1 MSAAVRLQL
10 DDIEPS
16 GPIFGLPPE
25 QFDFAF
31 PFHLVF
37 DRSLTVVQHGPAVP
51 RICPAVAIGRPLHD
65 IVKVTRPA
73 EAGDYASMLAHARD
87 LFILECLE
95 TGVVMRGQMLPL
107 PGDVLAFVGSPW
119 LTEPGDLKKHGL
131 SFGEFALHDPVV
143 DFLQVIQAQTA
154 GLADQK
160 RLAERLSRQRTE
172 LREVNRRLS
181 AQYEVTQLLTGQ
193 VDLAQVAPQVL
204 GLACKVTEWD
214 VGTLWLVDAE
224 ANVIRCAAAWHED
237 PELAFFVE
245 ATKPCALK
253 VGTGL
258 TGRCWATG
266 KVAWVRDIME
276 DDNYPRQGIAKRAG
290 IRAGVAIPIL
300 VGTRVV
306 GVVECLLRTV
316 RDVDGDVDAMLHEM
330 SRKLGHA
337 IERREAQE
345 SLVRA
350 KDIAEAASSAKSEF
364 LANMSHEIRTPMNGV
379 LGMTHLLLDTP
390 LDGQQ
395 KEYADTI
402 ARSAEALLTI
412 LNDILDLS
420 KIEAGKLTMEAIPV
434 DLHATLEDVLELMG
448 PRVEEKKI
456 DLVLHCAADVPRNV
470 IGDPGRIRQVLVNL
484 VGNGVKFTQRGHVM
498 ISAECIERTD
508 TETCIRF
515 SVEDSGIGI
524 SDEAKSKLFQNF
536 AQADSS
542 TTRHYGGTG
551 LGLAISKRLTELMG
565 GAIGAESVPGAGSTF
580 WFTIRAPLD
589 ASMSA
594 EQSLPAQGRR
604 VLIVDDRSRMSD
616 ALGERLVAAGAA
628 WDWATSGEQAMS
640 LLRGAVAAWRP
651 YDVAFVRA
659 RLPDIDG
666 ETLARDIRE
675 IDELRGVPLVMLV
688 PPTRRRQL
696 RRFIDAG
703 FATTVSDPVRPS
715 QVDAALQSIFG
726 VAAPATGAD
735 AAQALADSAAEIAA
749 AGPLTRRRVL
759 LVDDNMVNRQVAT
772 GLLSKLDCIVES
784 AENGVI
790 AVDLTA
796 SRHYDIVFMDCMMP
810 LMDGYEA
817 ARAIRKREA
826 NAGPGG
832 RRVSIVAMTANAMQ
846 GDRERCIE
854 AGMDDHVAK
863 PVRPDHLRAALLRWS
878 RPQTPVVSLPAVPAV
893 PTVPPVPTV
902 TPRLAAPAM
911 ADMLAAFDADL
922 AREARDANATA
933 ATIDWSMLEML
944 AADVGDDGEGFVH
957 VVISAFLEGTPE
969 EIALLRAA
977 AADGDETIFAR
988 AAHTLKGSA
997 ATVGA
1002 PEMTRLAAA
1011 AEKDAKEGVAGD
1023 RRAMAE
1029 AIAAEYERVCVPLQ
1043 ERLQSA

>member
-1 MSAAVRLQL
+1 MSAVVRLQL
-10 DDIEPS
+10 DDSEPL
-16 GPIFGLPPE
+16 GPVFGLPPE

-31 PFHLVF
+31 PFHVVF
-37 DRSLTVVQHGPAVP
+37 DRSLNVVQHGPAVP
-51 RICPAVAIGRPLHD
+51 RICPAVAIGRALHD
-65 IVKVTRPA
+65 IIKINRPA
-73 EAGDYASMLAHARD
+73 DASDYACILSHARD

-119 LTEPGDLKKHGL
+119 LTEPGDLKKYGL
-131 SFGEFALHDPVV
+131 SFDEFALHDPVV
-143 DFLQVIQAQTA
+143 DFLQVIQAQMA

-253 VGTGL
+253 AGAGL

-276 DDNYPRQGIAKRAG
+276 DENYPRQGIAKRAG

-300 VGTRVV
+300 IGTRVV

-316 RDVDGDVDAMLHEM
+316 RDMDGDVDAMLHEM

-420 KIEAGKLTMEAIPV
+420 KIEAGKLTIEAIPV

-484 VGNGVKFTQRGHVM
+484 VGNGVKFTQRGHVA
-498 ISAECIERTD
+498 ITAECIERT
-508 TETCIRF
+508 ETDAYIRF

-565 GAIGAESVPGAGSTF
+565 GAIGVESVPGAGSTF

-589 ASMSA
+589 ASVSA
-594 EQSLPAQGRR
+594 EEPLVARGRR
-604 VLIVDDRSRMSD
+604 VLIIDDRSRMSD

-640 LLRGAVAAWRP
+640 LLRGAAAAWRP

-666 ETLARDIRE
+666 ETFARDVRE
-675 IDELRGVPLVMLV
+675 IDEVRAVPLVMLV
-688 PPTRRRQL
+688 PPARRRQL
-696 RRFIDAG
+696 RRFLDAG

-715 QVDAALQSIFG
+715 QVDAALQTIFG
-726 VAAPATGAD
+726 VAPAAAVELDEAQIVAD
-735 AAQALADSAAEIAA
+735 IVA

-810 LMDGYEA
+810 VMDGYEA

-826 NAGPGG
+826 KGGSGG

-878 RPQTPVVSLPAVPAV
+878 KPQTPVVSAPAVPAK
-893 PTVPPVPTV
+893 PIAPV
-902 TPRLAAPAM
+902 AAPAIS
-911 ADMLAAFDADL
+911 DMLESFDAD
-922 AREARDANATA
+922 A
-933 ATIDWSMLEML
+933 AADTQRAASGAALTIDWSMLEML
-944 AADVGDDGEGFVH
+944 AADVGDDGEGFVR

-969 EIALLRAA
+969 EITLLRTAA
-977 AADGDETIFAR
+977 ANGDETTFAR

-1002 PEMTRLAAA
+1002 PEMTRLSAA

-1029 AIAAEYERVCVPLQ
+1029 AIAAEYDRVCVPLQ

>member
-1 MSAAVRLQL
+1 MSAVVRLQL
-10 DDIEPS
+10 DNSNPA
-16 GPIFGLPPE
+16 GAAFGLPPE
-25 QFDFAF
+25 QFEFAF
-31 PFHLVF
+31 PFHIVF
-37 DRSLTVVQHGPAVP
+37 DRTLTIVQHGPAVP
-51 RICPAVAIGRPLHD
+51 RICPAAAVGRSLD
-65 IVKVTRPA
+65 DLVRVKRPA
-73 EAGDYASMLAHARD
+73 DAVDYASMFAHARD
-87 LFILECLE
+87 LFIIECLE

-119 LTEPGDLKKHGL
+119 LTEPGDLKKFGL
-131 SFGEFALHDPVV
+131 SFDEFALHDPVV
-143 DFLQVIQAQTA
+143 DFLQVIQAQMA

-160 RLAERLSRQRTE
+160 RLAERLARQRAE

-193 VDLAQVAPQVL
+193 VDLAEVAPRVL

-214 VGTLWLVDAE
+214 VGTLWLVDQE

-253 VGTGL
+253 HGAGL

-300 VGTRVV
+300 IGTRVV
-306 GVVECLLRTV
+306 GVVECLLRSV
-316 RDVDGDVDAMLHEM
+316 RDMDGDVDAMLHEM

-337 IERREAQE
+337 IERGEARE

-390 LDGQQ
+390 LDAQQ
-395 KEYADTI
+395 REYADTI
-402 ARSAEALLTI
+402 ARSADALLTI

-420 KIEAGKLTMEAIPV
+420 KIEAGKLTIEEIPV

-448 PRVEEKKI
+448 PRVEEKRI
-456 DLVLHCAADVPRNV
+456 DLVLHCASDVPRNV
-470 IGDPGRIRQVLVNL
+470 IGDPGRIRQILVNL
-484 VGNGVKFTQRGHVM
+484 VGNGVKFTQRGHVG
-498 ISAECIERTD
+498 ITAECIERTE
-508 TETCIRF
+508 TEACIRF

-524 SDEAKSKLFQNF
+524 SEEAKAKLFQNF

-565 GAIGAESVPGAGSTF
+565 GAIGVESAPGVGSTF

-589 ASMSA
+589 PDMPASRSVVA
-594 EQSLPAQGRR
+594 KGRR
-604 VLIVDDRSRMSD
+604 ALIVDDRARLTE
-616 ALGERLVAAGAA
+616 ALGERLIAAGAA

-640 LLRGAVAAWRP
+640 LLRGAVAARRP

-666 ETLARDIRE
+666 ETFARDVRE
-675 IDELRGVPLVMLV
+675 IDELHPVPLVMLV
-688 PPTRRRQL
+688 PPARRRQL
-696 RRFIDAG
+696 RRFLDAG

-715 QVDAALQSIFG
+715 QIDGALQTIFG
-726 VAAPATGAD
+726 VAAPVTESIPTQPESRD
-735 AAQALADSAAEIAA
+735 AIVFDSAVAA
-749 AGPLTRRRVL
+749 PGARRRVL
-759 LVDDNMVNRQVAT
+759 LVDDNAVNRQVAS
-772 GLLSKLDCIVES
+772 GLLSKLDCIVET
-784 AENGVI
+784 AENGVV

-796 SRHYDIVFMDCMMP
+796 SRRYDIVFMDCMMP
-810 LMDGYEA
+810 VMDGYEA

-826 NAGPGG
+826 SGGPTA
-832 RRVSIVAMTANAMQ
+832 RRLSIVAMTANAMQ

-863 PVRPDHLRAALLRWS
+863 PVRPENLRAALLRWS
-878 RPQTPVVSLPAVPAV
+878 RPQTPVTSLRAVPAV
-893 PTVPPVPTV
+893 EPPDPVPETE
-902 TPRLAAPAM
+902 PAAAEEPS
-911 ADMLAAFDADL
+911 
-922 AREARDANATA
+922 EA
-933 ATIDWSMLEML
+933 ATMDWSMLEML
-944 AADVGDDGEGFVH
+944 SADVGEEGEDFVR

-969 EIALLRAA
+969 EIELLRTSAA
-977 AADGDETIFAR
+977 SGDEPTFAR

-1002 PEMTRLAAA
+1002 PEMTRLSAA
-1011 AEKDAKEGVAGD
+1011 AEKDAKAGVPGD
-1023 RRAMAE
+1023 RPAMAE
-1029 AIAAEYERVCVPLQ
+1029 AIAAEFERVCVMLKG
-1043 ERLQSA
+1043 RLQSA

>member
-1 MSAAVRLQL
+1 MSAAVRLQI
-10 DDIEPS
+10 DNSTPAS
-16 GPIFGLPPE
+16 SAFGLPPE
-25 QFDFAF
+25 QFEFAF
-31 PFHLVF
+31 PFHIVF

-51 RICPAVAIGRPLHD
+51 RICPGVAIGRTLD
-65 IVKVTRPA
+65 DLVKVRRPA
-73 EAGDYASMLAHARD
+73 DAADYATMFAHARD
-87 LFILECLE
+87 LFIVECLE

-107 PGDVLAFVGSPW
+107 PSDVLAFVGSPW
-119 LTEPGDLKKHGL
+119 LTEPGDLKKYGL
-131 SFGEFALHDPVV
+131 SFDEFALHDPVV
-143 DFLQVIQAQTA
+143 DFLQVIQAQMA

-160 RLAERLSRQRTE
+160 RLAERLARQRAE
-172 LREVNRRLS
+172 LREVNRRL
-181 AQYEVTQLLTGQ
+181 ATQYEVTQLLTGQ
-193 VDLAQVAPQVL
+193 VDLAEVAPQVL

-214 VGTLWLVDAE
+214 VGTLWLVDE
-224 ANVIRCAAAWHED
+224 QANLIRCAAAWHED

-253 VGTGL
+253 RGAGL

-300 VGTRVV
+300 IGSRVV
-306 GVVECLLRTV
+306 GVVECLLRSV
-316 RDVDGDVDAMLHEM
+316 RDMDGDVDAMLHEM

-337 IERREAQE
+337 IERSESRE

-350 KDIAEAASSAKSEF
+350 KDVAEAASSAKSEF

-390 LDGQQ
+390 LDAQQ

-420 KIEAGKLTMEAIPV
+420 KIEAGKLTIEAIPV

-448 PRVEEKKI
+448 PRVEQKRIE
-456 DLVLHCAADVPRNV
+456 LVLHCASDVPRNI
-470 IGDPGRIRQVLVNL
+470 IGDPGRIRQILVNL
-484 VGNGVKFTQRGHVM
+484 VGNGVKFTQRGHVA
-498 ISAECIERTD
+498 IAAECIERTEAD
-508 TETCIRF
+508 VCIRF

-524 SDEAKSKLFQNF
+524 SDEAKDKLFQNF

-565 GAIGAESVPGAGSTF
+565 GAIGVESVPGAGSTF

-589 ASMSA
+589 PGAPAAGALVAS
-594 EQSLPAQGRR
+594 GRR
-604 VLIVDDRSRMSD
+604 VLIVDDRTRLSD
-616 ALGERLVAAGAA
+616 ALGERLVAGGAA
-628 WDWATSGEQAMS
+628 WDWATSGEQALS
-640 LLRGAVAAWRP
+640 LLRGAVAARRP

-666 ETLARDIRE
+666 ETFARDVRE
-675 IDELRGVPLVMLV
+675 IEELTPVPLVALV
-688 PPTRRRQL
+688 PAARRRQL

-715 QVDAALQSIFG
+715 QIELALQTVFG
-726 VAAPATGAD
+726 VAPPAADATGTNP
-735 AAQALADSAAEIAA
+735 DSHEGIVVDEATA
-749 AGPLTRRRVL
+749 PVVRRRVL
-759 LVDDNMVNRQVAT
+759 LVDDNAVNRQVAA
-772 GLLSKLDCIVES
+772 GLLSKLDCIVET

-796 SRHYDIVFMDCMMP
+796 SRRYDIVFMDCMMP
-810 LMDGYEA
+810 VMDGYEA
-817 ARAIRKREA
+817 ARAIRTREA
-826 NAGPGG
+826 SAPAGS
-832 RRVSIVAMTANAMQ
+832 RRLSIVAMTANAMQ

-878 RPQTPVVSLPAVPAV
+878 KPQTPVVSAPAVPA
-893 PTVPPVPTV
+893 PS
-902 TPRLAAPAM
+902 APAP
-911 ADMLAAFDADL
+911 APAVVVKPEPSPETTAA
-922 AREARDANATA
+922 A

-944 AADVGDDGEGFVH
+944 SADVGEEGEDFVR
-957 VVISAFLEGTPE
+957 VVISAFIEGTPE
-969 EIALLRAA
+969 EIELLRNAA
-977 AADGDETIFAR
+977 ASGDEPTFAR

-1002 PEMTRLAAA
+1002 PEMTRLSAA
-1011 AEKDAKEGVAGD
+1011 AEKDAKTGVPGD
-1023 RRAMAE
+1023 RPAMAE
-1029 AIAAEYERVCVPLQ
+1029 AIAAEFDRVCVLLK
-1043 ERLQSA
+1043 ERAQPA

>member
-1 MSAAVRLQL
+1 MSAAVRLQI
-10 DDIEPS
+10 DNAAPAGS
-16 GPIFGLPPE
+16 AFGLPPE
-25 QFDFAF
+25 QFEFAF
-31 PFHLVF
+31 PFHIVF
-37 DRSLTVVQHGPAVP
+37 NRSLTIVQHGPAVP
-51 RICPAVAIGRPLHD
+51 RICPGVAIGRSLD
-65 IVKVTRPA
+65 DVVKVKRPS
-73 EAGDYASMLAHARD
+73 EAADYAAMFAHARD
-87 LFILECLE
+87 LFIVECLE

-107 PGDVLAFVGSPW
+107 PGDVMAFVGSPW
-119 LTEPGDLKKHGL
+119 LTEPGDLKKFGL
-131 SFGEFALHDPVV
+131 SFDEFALHDPVV
-143 DFLQVIQAQTA
+143 DFLQVIQAQMA

-160 RLAERLSRQRTE
+160 RLAERLARQRAE
-172 LREVNRRLS
+172 LREVNRRLA

-193 VDLAQVAPQVL
+193 VDLTEVAPQVL

-214 VGTLWLVDAE
+214 VGTLWLVDEE
-224 ANVIRCAAAWHED
+224 ANLIRCAAAWHED

-253 VGTGL
+253 RGAGL

-266 KVAWVRDIME
+266 KVAWVRDVME

-300 VGTRVV
+300 IGSRVV
-306 GVVECLLRTV
+306 GVVECLLRSV
-316 RDVDGDVDAMLHEM
+316 REMDGDVDAMLHEM

-337 IERREAQE
+337 IERSEARE

-350 KDIAEAASSAKSEF
+350 KDVAEAASSAKSEF

-390 LDGQQ
+390 LDAQQ

-420 KIEAGKLTMEAIPV
+420 KIEAGKLTIEEIPV

-448 PRVEEKKI
+448 PRVEEKRI
-456 DLVLHCAADVPRNV
+456 ELVLHCASDVPRN
-470 IGDPGRIRQVLVNL
+470 ILGDPGRIRQILVNL
-484 VGNGVKFTQRGHVM
+484 VGNGVKFTQRGHVA
-498 ISAECIERTD
+498 IAAECVERTERD
-508 TETCIRF
+508 VCIRF

-524 SDEAKSKLFQNF
+524 SEEAQRKLFQNF

-565 GAIGAESVPGAGSTF
+565 GAIGVESVPGAGSTF

-589 ASMSA
+589 PNAQAAGSMVA
-594 EQSLPAQGRR
+594 NGRR
-604 VLIVDDRSRMSD
+604 ALIIDDRARVTE
-616 ALGERLVAAGAA
+616 ALGERLIAGGAA
-628 WDWATSGEQAMS
+628 WDWATSGEQALS
-640 LLRGAVAAWRP
+640 LLRGAVAARRP

-659 RLPDIDG
+659 RMPDIDG
-666 ETLARDIRE
+666 ETFARDVRE
-675 IDELRGVPLVMLV
+675 IEELAPVPLVALV
-688 PPTRRRQL
+688 PPARRRQL
-696 RRFIDAG
+696 RRFLDAG

-715 QVDAALQSIFG
+715 QIEAALQVVFG
-726 VAAPATGAD
+726 AATSGAAPVAESIATSPRSREALGA
-735 AAQALADSAAEIAA
+735 E
-749 AGPLTRRRVL
+749 PLSTSPMARRRVL
-759 LVDDNMVNRQVAT
+759 LVDDNAVNRQVAA
-772 GLLSKLDCIVES
+772 GLLSKLDCIVET

-796 SRHYDIVFMDCMMP
+796 SRRYDIVFMDCMMP
-810 LMDGYEA
+810 VMDGYEA

-826 NAGPGG
+826 SAGAGG
-832 RRVSIVAMTANAMQ
+832 RRISIVAMTANAMQ
-846 GDRERCIE
+846 GDRERCID
-854 AGMDDHVAK
+854 AGMDDHIAK
-863 PVRPDHLRAALLRWS
+863 PVKPDHLRTALLRWS
-878 RPQTPVVSLPAVPAV
+878 KPQTPVLSMPAVPAAS
-893 PTVPPVPTV
+893 
-902 TPRLAAPAM
+902 AAPTTVELPAIPEVPEVPEVP
-911 ADMLAAFDADL
+911 AAPDAP
-922 AREARDANATA
+922 A

-944 AADVGDDGEGFVH
+944 SADVGEEGEDFVR

-969 EIALLRAA
+969 EIALLRTAA
-977 AADGDETIFAR
+977 AGGDEPTFAR

-1011 AEKDAKEGVAGD
+1011 AEKDAKAGVPGD
-1023 RRAMAE
+1023 RAAMAE
-1029 AIAAEYERVCVPLQ
+1029 AIAAEFDRVCVVLR
-1043 ERLQSA
+1043 ERAQSA